1 MQSVALFHQSLFAFS
16 ISQWLKGNIVSNDD
30 PINFFN
36 IINIH
41 FKFIKLNNKN
51 NNNNL

>member
-1 MQSVALFHQSLFAFS
+1 MQSVALFYQSLFAFS